1 MKQTWDNIKSFSQHG
16 QDIIALSWLRKI
28 GFSNKVAVEFG
39 AKNGVHFSNIRMF
52 ETLNWKLYQWDKN
65 FQNEFVNK
73 EMISAENINE
83 IFEKNEVPKQF
94 DFLSIDI
101 DSNDYWVWK
110 ALNYEANL
118 VLIEYNPNFS
128 IDKSVAL
135 KYDPNRIWENKNIAF
150 SASFSAMVK
159 LGKEKGYIPIDHLG
173 HDILF
178 IKRSLLKI
186 EEIESININP
196 ELPKFIHN
204 QTGYDEFIEV

>member
-1 MKQTWDNIKSFSQHG
+1 MTEISNKINSFSHRG

-28 GFSNKVAVEFG
+28 GFLNKVAVEFG
-39 AKNGVHFSNIRMF
+39 ARNGFQQSNIRMF
-52 ETLNWKLYQWDKN
+52 EKLNWKLYQWDKF
-65 FQNEFVNK
+65 FQNKFVNK
-73 EMISAENINE
+73 ESITAENINQ
-83 IFEKNEVPKQF
+83 IFEKYEVPKQF

-135 KYDPNRIWENKNIAF
+135 KYDPNRVWKKNVAF

-159 LGKEKGYIPIDHLG
+159 LGEEKGYIPVDHLG

-178 IKRSLLKI
+178 LKKSFLKDDEIKN
-186 EEIESININP
+186 ININP
-196 ELPKFIHN
+196 DLPKKIHN
-204 QTGYDEFIEV
+204 QSGYDQFVEV

>member
-1 MKQTWDNIKSFSQHG
+1 MTEKLNKINSFSQHG
-16 QDIIALSWLRKI
+16 QDIIVLSWLRKI
-28 GFSNKVAVEFG
+28 GFLNKVAVEFG
-39 AKNGVHFSNIRMF
+39 ARNGFQQSNIRMF
-52 ETLNWKLYQWDKN
+52 EKLNWKLYQWDKF
-65 FQNEFVNK
+65 FQNKFVNK
-73 EMISAENINE
+73 ESITAENINQ
-83 IFEKNEVPKQF
+83 IFEKYEVPKQF

-135 KYDPNRIWENKNIAF
+135 KYDPNRVWKKNVAF

-159 LGKEKGYIPIDHLG
+159 LGEEKGYIPVDHLG

-178 IKRSLLKI
+178 LKKSFLKYDEIKN
-186 EEIESININP
+186 ININP
-196 ELPKFIHN
+196 DLPKKIHN
-204 QTGYDEFIEV
+204 QNGYDQFIEV